1 LTSEEQ
7 QNVAGGQGRGHEP
20 RGRYKSV
27 ARHTFMRIALLVY
40 SVLFAEGFIRIFDAQ
55 AVMPRYITGTAW
67 GVRGN
72 IPNSHYW
79 HHTPEV
85 DVQYRINGQGL
96 RANREYSLQKSPGT
110 CRIGLFG
117 DSFFFG
123 LEADYKDTFGSL
135 LEQRLRE
142 SGISTEVL
150 NFAVGGFGTAEMLQT
165 YDKFGLKFDPDIV
178 IFSWES
184 SDFND
189 NVRSDLYR
197 LQNGR
202 LERANASY
210 LPAVTVQDSLMRY
223 AVYRFVADHSQLYTF
238 VRERFNRIV
247 KQQLVSAQ
255 KARLG
260 VPQAGDPDGDRAPG
274 DDTDV
279 DEVAHRNK
287 IELSAAI
294 LLHAQDEL
302 VASGREFYLVDI
314 PSRLSRTEFASTIG
328 TLPESVRSRIPIV
341 SPLAALTKA
350 ARPDLKLYYEKGLGH
365 FTPTGTEILVDETL
379 KVLNSSAPLAACR
392 SRSPTSSAVSV
403 R

>member
-1 LTSEEQ
+1 MTSEEQ
-7 QNVAGGQGRGHEP
+7 RSGSQERGLER
-20 RGRYKSV
+20 RGRYHSAV
-27 ARHTFMRIALLVY
+27 RRAFIGIALLVY
-40 SVLFAEGFIRIFDAQ
+40 SVLFAEVFIRIFDPQ

-72 IPNSHYW
+72 IPYSHYW

-85 DVQYRINGQGL
+85 DVEYRINGQGL
-96 RANREYSLQKSPGT
+96 RAEREYPLQKSPGT
-110 CRIGLFG
+110 CRIALFG

-123 LEADYKDTFGSL
+123 LESDYNNTFGSV
-135 LEQRLRE
+135 LERRLRE
-142 SGISTEVL
+142 EKINAEVL

-165 YDKFGLKFDPDIV
+165 YEKFGLKFDPDIV
-178 IFSWES
+178 IFSWEA

-189 NVRSDLYR
+189 NVRSALYR

-202 LERANASY
+202 LERANAAY
-210 LPAVTVQDSLMRY
+210 LPAVGVQDALMRY
-223 AVYRFVADHSQLYTF
+223 AVYRFVADHSQVYTF

-247 KQQLVSAQ
+247 KQQLIGAQ
-255 KARLG
+255 QATLG
-260 VPQAGDPDGDRAPG
+260 VPQGGDADADRAPSDG
-274 DDTDV
+274 TDV

-294 LLHAQDEL
+294 LLHAHDEI
-302 VASGREFYLVDI
+302 VSSGREFYVVDI

-328 TLPESVRSRIPIV
+328 SMPESVRSHIPIV
-341 SPLAALTKA
+341 APLAALSKA

-365 FTPTGTEILVDETL
+365 FTPTGTQILVDQTREA
-379 KVLNSSAPLAACR
+379 LNSSARLAACR
-392 SRSPTSSAVSV
+392 AQSATASTVSA

>member
-1 LTSEEQ
+1 LTSEEP

-27 ARHTFMRIALLVY
+27 ARRTFMRIALLVY

-72 IPNSHYW
+72 IPYSHYW

-85 DVQYRINGQGL
+85 DVEYRINGQGL
-96 RANREYSLQKSPGT
+96 RANREYSLQKSPGS

-142 SGISTEVL
+142 GGINAEVL

-165 YDKFGLKFDPDIV
+165 YEKFGFKFNPDIV
-178 IFSWES
+178 IFSWEA

-210 LPAVTVQDSLMRY
+210 LPAVSVQTSLMRY

-247 KQQLVSAQ
+247 KQQLIAAQ

-260 VPQAGDPDGDRAPG
+260 VPQAGDTDADRAAS
-274 DDTDV
+274 DDTDI
-279 DEVAHRNK
+279 DDVAHRNK
-287 IELSAAI
+287 IQLSAAI
-294 LLHAQDEL
+294 LLHAQDEI
-302 VASGREFYLVDI
+302 VSSGREFYVVDI

-328 TLPESVRSRIPIV
+328 ILPESVRSRIPIV
-341 SPLAALTKA
+341 SPLAALIKA

-365 FTPTGTEILVDETL
+365 FTPTGTEILVDETRE
-379 KVLNSSAPLAACR
+379 VLNSSARLAACR
-392 SRSPTSSAVSV
+392 GRSATSSAVNV

>member
-1 LTSEEQ
+1 LTSEGP
-7 QNVAGGQGRGHEP
+7 QNVAGVQGHGHEP
-20 RGRYKSV
+20 LGRSNSV
-27 ARHTFMRIALLVY
+27 ARRTFMGIALLVY
-40 SVLFAEGFIRIFDAQ
+40 SVLFAEGFIRIFDPQ

-72 IPNSHYW
+72 IPYSHYW

-123 LEADYKDTFGSL
+123 LEAEYEDTFGSL
-135 LEQRLRE
+135 LEQHLRE
-142 SGISTEVL
+142 GGMSAEVL

-165 YDKFGLKFDPDIV
+165 YEKFGLEFDPDIV
-178 IFSWES
+178 IFSWEI

-197 LQNGR
+197 LKNGR

-210 LPAVTVQDSLMRY
+210 LPAVNVQDRLMRY
-223 AVYRFVADHSQLYTF
+223 ALYRFIADHSQLYTF

-247 KQQLVSAQ
+247 KQQLVNAQ
-255 KARLG
+255 QARLG
-260 VPQAGDPDGDRAPG
+260 VPQAGDADGDRAPS

-279 DEVAHRNK
+279 DDVAHRNK

-294 LLHAQDEL
+294 LLHAQDEI
-302 VASGREFYLVDI
+302 VSSGREFYVVDI
-314 PSRLSRTEFASTIG
+314 PSRLSRTQFTSTIG
-328 TLPESVRSRIPIV
+328 ALPESARSRMAIV
-341 SPLAALTKA
+341 APLASLSKA

-365 FTPTGTEILVDETL
+365 FTPTGTEILVDATL
-379 KVLNSSAPLAACR
+379 KVLDSSARLAACR
-392 SRSPTSSAVSV
+392 SRSATSSAVNV

>member
-1 LTSEEQ
+1 MTSEEQ
-7 QNVAGGQGRGHEP
+7 EITAGGQGLGHQPRARYRG
-20 RGRYKSV
+20 V
-27 ARHTFMRIALLVY
+27 ARRTFIGIALLVY
-40 SVLFAEGFIRIFDAQ
+40 SVLLAEGFIRIFDPQ

-85 DVQYRINGQGL
+85 DVQYRINDQGL
-96 RANREYSLQKSPGT
+96 RANRDYPLQKSAET

-123 LEADYKDTFGSL
+123 LEADYKDTFGAL
-135 LEQRLRE
+135 LEQHLRE
-142 SGISTEVL
+142 AGFNLEVL

-165 YDKFGLKFDPDIV
+165 YDKFGVKFDPDIV
-178 IFSWES
+178 IFSWEA
-184 SDFND
+184 SDFDD

-197 LQNGR
+197 LQDGR
-202 LERANASY
+202 LERANAAY
-210 LPAVTVQDSLMRY
+210 LPAVNVQDALMHY
-223 AVYRFVADHSQLYTF
+223 AVYRFISDHSQLYTF

-260 VPQAGDPDGDRAPG
+260 VAQAGDSDGDRAPG
-274 DDTDV
+274 DDADV
-279 DEVAHRNK
+279 DEVAHRNRS
-287 IELSAAI
+287 ELSGAI
-294 LLHAQDEL
+294 LLHAQDEI

-314 PSRLSRTEFASTIG
+314 PSRLSRTEFASTLG
-328 TLPESVRSRIPIV
+328 ALPESVHSRIAIV
-341 SPLAALTKA
+341 SPLAALSKA

-379 KVLNSSAPLAACR
+379 KVLNSSARLAACR
-392 SRSPTSSAVSV
+392 SRSVHRP
-403 R
+403 